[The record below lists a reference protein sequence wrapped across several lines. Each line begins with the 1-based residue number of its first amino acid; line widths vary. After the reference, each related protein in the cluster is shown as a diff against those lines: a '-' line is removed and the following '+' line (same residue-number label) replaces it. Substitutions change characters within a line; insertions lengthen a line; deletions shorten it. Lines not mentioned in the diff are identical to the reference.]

1 MADELQGKKI
11 AFLVAPEGV
20 EQVELTEPWE
30 AVKSAGGTPELL
42 STASGKVQA
51 FNHLEKGDTFPVNRV
66 VSEASTSEYDGLV
79 LPGGVANSDF
89 LRMDQNAVDFVGEFW
104 ESGQQIGVI
113 GHGPWMLVEAKV
125 VGYVQPLERAWR
137 LTSWPSLRTDI
148 LNACGEWIDEAVVED
163 YGGIVSSRKPDD
175 LPAFCSKVVEEF
187 AKDAGP
193 RRTRPVRNLRTRPVR
208 KRDDAG

>member
-20 EQVELTEPWE
+20 EQIELTEPWE

-51 FNHLEKGDTFPVNRV
+51 FNRFDKEDRFDVDVL
-66 VSEASTSEYDGLV
+66 VSEASHSEYAGLV
-79 LPGGVANSDF
+79 LPGGVANCDF
-89 LRMDQNAVDFVGEFW
+89 LRMDQDAVGFVGLFF
-104 ESGQQIGVI
+104 ESGRPLGVI
-113 GHGPWMLVEAKV
+113 GHAPWMLVEADV
-125 VGYVQPLERAWR
+125 LRWPEEPGRNWEI
-137 LTSWPSLRTDI
+137 TSWPSLKTDI
-148 LNACGEWIDEAVVED
+148 LNAGGEWIDEAVVED

-175 LPAFCSKVVEEF
+175 LPAFCSKIVEEF
-187 AKDAGP
+187 AKP
-193 RRTRPVRNLRTRPVR
+193 VESRRTRPVRNLRTRPVR